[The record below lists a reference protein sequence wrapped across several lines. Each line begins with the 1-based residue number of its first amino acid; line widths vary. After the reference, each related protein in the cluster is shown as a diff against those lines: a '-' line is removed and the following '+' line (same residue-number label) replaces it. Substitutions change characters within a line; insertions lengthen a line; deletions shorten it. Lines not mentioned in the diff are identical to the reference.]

1 MCHFWAQNDPFAL
14 NKIFQVKAISIT
26 FIYLLALFIEH
37 NLKKKILERTQIYE
51 DAAFLG
57 LKWSIC
63 PKQEFLKHY
72 RIFSGNPLIKVQKP
86 CFYIFDCFWS
96 FLPAGDFFKKIQLSH
111 ATIYKPRR
119 VSEKTNEP
127 ILRKL
132 TDRWKTRWTEG
143 RKDRHYFI
151 GAFCKHVEVQKML
164 VYSLKDFLMIIQG
177 YYCVVILL
185 VKMLLWA
192 PFSQLMCTFFCIK
205 PCTK

>member
-143 RKDRHYFI
+143 QALFHRSLLQTCGGPKNVSLQFKGLLNDNI
-151 GAFCKHVEVQKML
+151 G
-164 VYSLKDFLMIIQG
+164 
-177 YYCVVILL
+177 LL
-185 VKMLLWA
+185 LCCNIVG
-192 PFSQLMCTFFCIK
+192 
-205 PCTK
+205 